1 MGILTNSIGSYP
13 THVIGENAKARMSI
27 RDLMA
32 GKDPFVISIE
42 AAVADQLEAG
52 IDLISDGQVRADM
65 VSMFAA
71 GIPGMK
77 TERGRAYITG
87 KITRPL
93 KSITAKDLMSARQQA
108 CGRAMVKGIITGPA
122 TLAAS
127 SSLSRDAPY
136 KSRLDPRLLNDLAN
150 ALSFEAEQ
158 LVRAGADALQIDEPV
173 LFNIGVDKVLKFI
186 DATVENVRIPVKL
199 HPHVASFEDFVKL
212 LTARNIQYVGVEAA
226 KYPFWLEKLTRD
238 LFEDHN
244 KKVALG
250 VIDTDSRDV
259 ESVEVVK
266 NRIKCGV
273 EVFGEDMWV
282 NPDCGLR
289 LQTREMAFHK
299 LEVLVAAAASVKD
312 ELNLW

>member
-1 MGILTNSIGSYP
+1 MEILTNTIGSYP
-13 THVIGENAKARMSI
+13 THVIGENVKATMSI
-27 RDLMA
+27 QDLMV
-32 GKDPFVISIE
+32 GKDPFATSIE

-77 TERGRAYITG
+77 TERGRAYIIG

-93 KSITAKDLMSARQQA
+93 KSITAKDLMLTRQFA
-108 CGRAMVKGIITGPA
+108 GNRAKVKGIITGPA
-122 TLAAS
+122 TLATS
-127 SSLSRDAPY
+127 SSLGRDAPY
-136 KSRLDPRLLNDLAN
+136 KSRLDPRLLDDLAN
-150 ALSFEAEQ
+150 VLSFEAEQ

-173 LFNIGVDKVLKFI
+173 LYNIGVDKVLKFI
-186 DATVENVRIPVKL
+186 DAAVENVRIPAKL
-199 HPHVASFEDFVKL
+199 HPHVASFEDFVSL
-212 LTARNIQYVGVEAA
+212 LKARNFQYIGIEAA
-226 KYPFWLEKLTRD
+226 KYPFWLEKLTRVLLEEHD
-238 LFEDHN
+238 

-250 VIDTDSRDV
+250 VIDTDCPSV

-266 NRIKCGV
+266 NRIKRGI
-273 EVFGEDMWV
+273 EVFGDDMWV

-289 LQTREMAFHK
+289 LQTREVAFHK
-299 LEVLVAAAASVKD
+299 LKVLVAAAASVKD